1 MTVYL
6 GSQGFLE
13 LKRDSA
19 ELAAKSS
26 LDKSDVNVARRRFSI
41 DGAEGSLI
49 TGDQVTIATSD
60 KTALVLIKDHVNSKG
75 EYHADWSG
83 FIYIDDAGG
92 IRLYD
97 TFNESLQGGF
107 ERAVELVEPTT
118 SKDITIKTR
127 SSQFRGLA
135 SVKSFDFT
143 TTREQV
149 DITALGSEFKDQY
162 EAGLISGQGSVD
174 CFWSHASS
182 CFDDCSDLSVEFP
195 AYLARLC
202 IRLQQGSDFMGR
214 FFLYV
219 GNDPEVD
226 PSVWYE
232 AECIVTNASVTVEP
246 TQIISSSIDFVTT
259 GQVRLHQGMPPAF
272 MLQQDGDLLLTEDGD
287 PIGLEDPN

>member
-1 MTVYL
+1 VTVYL
-6 GSQGFLE
+6 GSKGFLE

-19 ELAAKSS
+19 ELAAKSK
-26 LDKSDVNVARRRFSI
+26 LDKSDVNVTRRRFSI

-49 TGDQVTIATSD
+49 TGDQVTIATVD
-60 KTALVLIKDHVNSKG
+60 KKGLVLVKDHKNAKG

-97 TFNESLQGGF
+97 TFNESLRGSF
-107 ERAVELVEPTT
+107 EQAVELVEPTD

-143 TTREQV
+143 TTRDQV
-149 DITALGSEFKDQY
+149 DLTTLGSEFRDQY
-162 EAGLISGQGSVD
+162 EAGLISGQGTVD
-174 CFWSHASS
+174 CLWSHVSD
-182 CFDDCSDLSVEFP
+182 CNDDCADESVEFP

-219 GNDPEVD
+219 GHDPARD

-246 TQIISSSIDFVTT
+246 TQIISSSINFVTT
-259 GQVRLHQGMPPAF
+259 GQVQLHQGMPPAY
-272 MLQQDGDLLLTEDGD
+272 MLQEGGDVLLSEDGD